1 MKAKLAK
8 LCCIG
13 LICLFAVG
21 LILLV
26 AAPSFGEGAGQR
38 AIEANGGVMD
48 TATYQR
54 AITTT
59 TDTYRACG
67 QVLALVG
74 GMGGVLF
81 GYGVLLF
88 SSESAIQEKRIL
100 GGKG

>member
-59 TDTYRACG
+59 TDTYQMCIRDSLPTSQSG
-67 QVLALVG
+67 
-74 GMGGVLF
+74 
-81 GYGVLLF
+81 
-88 SSESAIQEKRIL
+88 SSWPRSSARRC
-100 GGKG
+100 